1 MLLARRNSNWLPDV
15 FNDFFDTDF
24 LPKVNSNTTAPAIN
38 VIEKKDEYDVELAAP
53 GMTKE
58 DFKVSLDEDHNLVVE
73 LDKKDEKTEENKENK
88 ENEETGHYLRR
99 EFSYTKFH
107 QTLLLPDDV
116 NRDTI
121 SATVENGVLKVVL
134 PKLQPQEM
142 KKERTMIEIQ

>member
-1 MLLARRNSNWLPDV
+1 MLLARRNSNWLPEV

-24 LPKVNSNTTAPAIN
+24 LPKVNTNTTAPAIN

-58 DFKVSLDEDHNLVVE
+58 DFKVSLDEDRNLVVE
-73 LDKKDEKTEENKENK
+73 LDKKVEKTEENK
-88 ENEETGHYLRR
+88 ETGHYLRR

-116 NRDTI
+116 NREAI

>member
-24 LPKVNSNTTAPAIN
+24 LPKVNTTAPAIN
-38 VIEKKDEYDVELAAP
+38 VIEKKNEYDVELAAP

-58 DFKVSLDEDHNLVVE
+58 DFKVSLDEDRNMVVE
-73 LDKKDEKTEENKENK
+73 LDKKVEKTEENKEC
-88 ENEETGHYLRR
+88 GHYLRR

-116 NRDTI
+116 NRDAI
-121 SATVENGVLKVVL
+121 KATVENGVLKVVL
-134 PKLQPQEM
+134 PKLQPQEI
-142 KKERTMIEIQ
+142 KKERTMIEIE

>member
-24 LPKVNSNTTAPAIN
+24 LPKARTTAPAIN
-38 VIEKKDEYDVELAAP
+38 VIEKKNEYDVELAAP

-58 DFKVSLDEDHNLVVE
+58 DFKVSLDEDNNLVVE
-73 LDKKDEKTEENKENK
+73 LDKKVEKSEENKENK
-88 ENEETGHYLRR
+88 DCGHYLRR

-116 NRDTI
+116 NRDAI

>member
-58 DFKVSLDEDHNLVVE
+58 DFKVSLDEDRNLVVE
-73 LDKKDEKTEENKENK
+73 LDKKVEKTEENKED
-88 ENEETGHYLRR
+88 GHYLRR

>member
-24 LPKVNSNTTAPAIN
+24 LPKVNTTAPAIN
-38 VIEKKDEYDVELAAP
+38 VIEKKQEYDVELAAP

-58 DFKVSLDEDHNLVVE
+58 DFKVSLDEDRNLVVE
-73 LDKKDEKTEENKENK
+73 LDKKVEKTEENKEC
-88 ENEETGHYLRR
+88 GHYLRR

-116 NRDTI
+116 NRDAI
-121 SATVENGVLKVVL
+121 KATVENGVLKVVL
-134 PKLQPQEM
+134 PKLQPQEI
-142 KKERTMIEIQ
+142 KKECTMIEIE

>member
-24 LPKVNSNTTAPAIN
+24 LPKASTTAPAIN
-38 VIEKKDEYDVELAAP
+38 VIEKKNEYEVELAAP

-58 DFKVSLDEDHNLVVE
+58 DFKVSLDEDRNLVVE
-73 LDKKDEKTEENKENK
+73 LDKKVEKSEENKEDK
-88 ENEETGHYLRR
+88 DCGHYLRR

-116 NRDTI
+116 NRDAI

>member
-58 DFKVSLDEDHNLVVE
+58 DFKVSLDEDRNLVVE
-73 LDKKDEKTEENKENK
+73 LDKKVEKTDEAKDC
-88 ENEETGHYLRR
+88 GHYLRR

-116 NRDTI
+116 NREAI
-121 SATVENGVLKVVL
+121 SATVEHGVLKVVL

>member
-73 LDKKDEKTEENKENK
+73 LDKKVEKTEENKEN
-88 ENEETGHYLRR
+88 EETGYYLRR

>member
-24 LPKVNSNTTAPAIN
+24 LPKASTTAPAIN
-38 VIEKKDEYDVELAAP
+38 VIEKKNEYDVELAAP

-73 LDKKDEKTEENKENK
+73 LYKKVEKSEENKDC
-88 ENEETGHYLRR
+88 GHYLRR

-116 NRDTI
+116 NRDAI

>member
-24 LPKVNSNTTAPAIN
+24 LPKVNTNTTAPAIN

-58 DFKVSLDEDHNLVVE
+58 DFKVSLDEDRNLVVE
-73 LDKKDEKTEENKENK
+73 LDKKVEKTDENKDC
-88 ENEETGHYLRR
+88 GHYLRR

-116 NRDTI
+116 NREAI
-121 SATVENGVLKVVL
+121 SATVEHGVLKVVL
-134 PKLQPQEM
+134 PKLHPQEM

>member
-58 DFKVSLDEDHNLVVE
+58 DFKVSLDEDCNLVVE
-73 LDKKDEKTEENKENK
+73 LDKKVEKTEENK
-88 ENEETGHYLRR
+88 ETGHYLRR

-116 NRDTI
+116 NRDNI

>member
-15 FNDFFDTDF
+15 FNDFFDTEF
-24 LPKVNSNTTAPAIN
+24 LPKVNTNTTAPAIN
-38 VIEKKDEYDVELAAP
+38 VIEKKNEYNVELAAP

-58 DFKVSLDEDHNLVVE
+58 DFKVSLDEDQNLVVE
-73 LDKKDEKTEENKENK
+73 LDKKVEKTEGDK
-88 ENEETGHYLRR
+88 ETGHYLRR

-116 NRDTI
+116 KRDAI

-134 PKLQPQEM
+134 PKLQPQEV

>member
-24 LPKVNSNTTAPAIN
+24 LPKVNTNTTAPAIN

-58 DFKVSLDEDHNLVVE
+58 DFKVSLDEDRNLVVE
-73 LDKKDEKTEENKENK
+73 LDKKVEKTEENK
-88 ENEETGHYLRR
+88 ETGHYLRR

-116 NRDTI
+116 NRDAI

>member
-73 LDKKDEKTEENKENK
+73 LDKKDEKTEENKEN
-88 ENEETGHYLRR
+88 EETGHYLRR

-107 QTLLLPDDV
+107 QTLLLPYQ
-116 NRDTI
+116 RH
-121 SATVENGVLKVVL
+121 
-134 PKLQPQEM
+134 
-142 KKERTMIEIQ
+142 R

>member
-24 LPKVNSNTTAPAIN
+24 LPKVNTNTTAPAIN

-58 DFKVSLDEDHNLVVE
+58 DFKVSLDEDRNMVVE
-73 LDKKDEKTEENKENK
+73 LDKKVEKTDENKDC
-88 ENEETGHYLRR
+88 GHYLRR

-116 NRDTI
+116 NREAI
-121 SATVENGVLKVVL
+121 SATVEHGVLKVVL

>member
-24 LPKVNSNTTAPAIN
+24 LPKASATAPAIN
-38 VIEKKDEYDVELAAP
+38 VIEKKNEYDVELAAP

-58 DFKVSLDEDHNLVVE
+58 DFKVSLDEDRNLVVE
-73 LDKKDEKTEENKENK
+73 LDKKVEKSEENK
-88 ENEETGHYLRR
+88 ENEENKDCGHYLRR

-116 NRDTI
+116 NRDAI
-121 SATVENGVLKVVL
+121 SATVENGVLKVAL

>member
-15 FNDFFDTDF
+15 FNDFFDTEF
-24 LPKVNSNTTAPAIN
+24 LPKVNTNTTAPAIN
-38 VIEKKDEYDVELAAP
+38 VIEKKNEYDVELAAP

-58 DFKVSLDEDHNLVVE
+58 DFKVSLDEDQNLVVE
-73 LDKKDEKTEENKENK
+73 LDKKVEKTEDDK
-88 ENEETGHYLRR
+88 ETGHYLRR

-116 NRDTI
+116 KRDAI

-134 PKLQPQEM
+134 PKLQPQEV

>member
-73 LDKKDEKTEENKENK
+73 LDKKIEKTEGDKES
-88 ENEETGHYLRR
+88 GHYLRR

>member
-24 LPKVNSNTTAPAIN
+24 LPKVNTNTTAPAIN
-38 VIEKKDEYDVELAAP
+38 VIEKKNEYDVELAAP

-58 DFKVSLDEDHNLVVE
+58 DFKVSLDEDRNLVVE
-73 LDKKDEKTEENKENK
+73 LDKKVEKTEENKDC
-88 ENEETGHYLRR
+88 GHYLRR

>member
-73 LDKKDEKTEENKENK
+73 LDKVT
-88 ENEETGHYLRR
+88 TCAVSSLTPSSTRLCCCP
-99 EFSYTKFH
+99 T
-107 QTLLLPDDV
+107 T
-116 NRDTI
+116 
-121 SATVENGVLKVVL
+121 
-134 PKLQPQEM
+134 
-142 KKERTMIEIQ
+142 

>member
-24 LPKVNSNTTAPAIN
+24 LPKVNANTTAPAIN

-58 DFKVSLDEDHNLVVE
+58 DFKVSLDEDRNLVVE
-73 LDKKDEKTEENKENK
+73 LDKKVEKTEENKD
-88 ENEETGHYLRR
+88 TGHYLRR

-116 NRDTI
+116 NREAI

>member
-24 LPKVNSNTTAPAIN
+24 LPKVNTNTTAPAIN

-58 DFKVSLDEDHNLVVE
+58 DFKVSLDEDRNLIVE
-73 LDKKDEKTEENKENK
+73 LDKKVEKTDENKDC
-88 ENEETGHYLRR
+88 GHYLRR

-116 NRDTI
+116 NREAI
-121 SATVENGVLKVVL
+121 SATVEHGVLKVVL
-134 PKLQPQEM
+134 PKLQPQEV

>member
-38 VIEKKDEYDVELAAP
+38 VLEKKDEYDVELAAP

-58 DFKVSLDEDHNLVVE
+58 DFKVSLDEDRNLVVE
-73 LDKKDEKTEENKENK
+73 LDKKVEKTEENK
-88 ENEETGHYLRR
+88 ETGHYLRR

-116 NRDTI
+116 NRDNI

>member
-24 LPKVNSNTTAPAIN
+24 MPKACTTAPAIN
-38 VIEKKDEYDVELAAP
+38 VIEKKGEYDVELAAP

-58 DFKVSLDEDHNLVVE
+58 DFKVSLDEDRNLVVE
-73 LDKKDEKTEENKENK
+73 LAKKVEKTEENKEA
-88 ENEETGHYLRR
+88 GHYLRR

-116 NRDTI
+116 NRDAI

-134 PKLQPQEM
+134 PKLQPQDM
-142 KKERTMIEIQ
+142 KKERTLIEIQ

>member
-15 FNDFFDTDF
+15 FNDFFDTEF

-58 DFKVSLDEDHNLVVE
+58 DFKVSLDEDRNLVVE
-73 LDKKDEKTEENKENK
+73 LDKKVEKTEENKD
-88 ENEETGHYLRR
+88 TGHYLRR

-116 NRDTI
+116 NRDNL

>member
-24 LPKVNSNTTAPAIN
+24 LPRVNSNTTAPAIN

-58 DFKVSLDEDHNLVVE
+58 DFKVSLDEDRNLVVE
-73 LDKKDEKTEENKENK
+73 LDKKVEKTEENKED
-88 ENEETGHYLRR
+88 GHYLRR

-142 KKERTMIEIQ
+142 KTERTMIEIQ

>member
-1 MLLARRNSNWLPDV
+1 MFSMTSSTPNS
-15 FNDFFDTDF
+15 
-24 LPKVNSNTTAPAIN
+24 LPKVNANTTAPAIN

-73 LDKKDEKTEENKENK
+73 LDKKIEKTEDDKES
-88 ENEETGHYLRR
+88 GHYLRR

>member
-73 LDKKDEKTEENKENK
+73 LDKKDEKTEENKEN
-88 ENEETGHYLRR
+88 EETGHYLRR

-116 NRDTI
+116 NRDAI

-134 PKLQPQEM
+134 PKLQPQEI

>member
-24 LPKVNSNTTAPAIN
+24 LPKASTTAPAIN
-38 VIEKKDEYDVELAAP
+38 VIEKKNEYEVELAAP

-73 LDKKDEKTEENKENK
+73 LDKKVEKSEENKENK
-88 ENEETGHYLRR
+88 DCGHYLRR

-116 NRDTI
+116 NRDAI
-121 SATVENGVLKVVL
+121 SATVENGVLKVAL